1 MNEAALPAGENVN
14 GAVLPA
20 GQYTRK
26 DTFPIGLYIYKKL
39 VADLGANVKK

>member
-1 MNEAALPAGENVN
+1 MNEAALPARENVN